1 MNTEFYQYSNDGL
14 RENVTP
20 SEMWCFTYGKSETGD
35 YFMPIELFEDHKIK
49 TLVALA
55 EGEPACEFMGRA
67 YFNTK
72 WLSERFEDTLPYVNK
87 LQEMIGSAKWWK

>member
-14 RENVTP
+14 REYFDP
-20 SEMWCFTYGKSETGD
+20 SDMWCFTYGKSETGD
-35 YFMPIELFEDHKIK
+35 YFMPIELFENHEVK
-49 TLVALA
+49 TLAALV
-55 EGEPACEFMGRA
+55 EGEPACIFMGRA

-87 LQEMIGSAKWWK
+87 LQEMIGSAG